1 MDARC
6 YELIEAFGVQKLDG
20 GSLIFPPSEVR
31 VRASSRGCSMAVGN
45 HEPFWVHAKEIDR
58 LVAEGVAVPR

>member
-1 MDARC
+1 MDARR

-45 HEPFWVHAKEIDR
+45 HDPFWVHVQEIER